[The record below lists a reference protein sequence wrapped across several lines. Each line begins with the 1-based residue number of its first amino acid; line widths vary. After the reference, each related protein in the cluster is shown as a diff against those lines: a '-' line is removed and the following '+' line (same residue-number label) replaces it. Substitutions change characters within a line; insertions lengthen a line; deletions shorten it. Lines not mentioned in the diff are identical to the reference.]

1 MAGWW
6 GSEVP
11 RFFPQTKILGADTA
25 YVPGVLH
32 QGIIS
37 IAKDD
42 PWLAHD
48 LLGLER
54 PVDGTPIDRA
64 NTLDRDSGRPWQ
76 VNPIYPDLVLIFQD
90 PADPTH
96 GIVLCLEA
104 QRKPAPEKRWQ
115 ISLYQ
120 AALAWEHELDVEV
133 VVVSFSRAFSRL
145 VRSWAHS
152 SPKIE
157 ALVLDADNVPPMTLE
172 QARARPT
179 AAVLAAA
186 LHGVRGNI
194 EVARIAIAAILELPE
209 KQRDRYA
216 NTILAALPVR
226 QRAIVRK
233 ELPVKQ
239 RDELW
244 EIEKRSGTYHEGRKT
259 GRKEGREKGREE
271 GRKAGREE
279 GREEGRREA
288 ANRYLVEMILA
299 MLEVR
304 GIAVDAA
311 SKSRIQTEKRT
322 STLERW
328 ASAAREVEH
337 VTELFELR

>member
-1 MAGWW
+1 
-6 GSEVP
+6 
-11 RFFPQTKILGADTA
+11 
-25 YVPGVLH
+25 VPGVLH

-37 IAKDD
+37 LFKDD

-48 LLGLER
+48 LLELTR

-64 NTLDRDSGRPWQ
+64 NTLDRYSARPWR

-90 PADPTH
+90 PVDPSR
-96 GIVLCLEA
+96 GIVICLEA
-104 QRKPAPEKRWQ
+104 QRKPDRQKRWQ
-115 ISLYQ
+115 ILEYQ
-120 AALAWEHELDVEV
+120 GALAWEHELDVEV

-145 VRSWAHS
+145 VRSWAQL
-152 SPKIE
+152 SPQIE
-157 ALVLDADNVPPMTLE
+157 ALVLDADNVFPMTLE
-172 QARARPT
+172 QARAWPT

-194 EVARIAIAAILELPE
+194 EVAKIAIAAILELPE

-244 EIEKRSGTYHEGRKT
+244 EIEKRSGTYHEGRKA
-259 GRKEGREKGREE
+259 GRKEGREE
-271 GRKAGREE
+271 GRKEE
-279 GREEGRREA
+279 ACRR
-288 ANRYLVEMILA
+288 LVEMTLTVLA
-299 MLEVR
+299 VR

-311 SKSRIQTEKRT
+311 SESRIRAETRVP
-322 STLERW
+322 TLERW
-328 ASAAREVEH
+328 SVAAREVEH
-337 VTELFELR
+337 VRELFEPG